1 MDIKLLNSQKLRPL
15 LKLIDQRDT
24 LQAALEKIHAQIEAA
39 FLGTAPAAKAGR
51 KPRRGKAKVAK
62 APRGRK
68 ATAKKAAP
76 KAAKAGKPVKAA
88 KAVKAPKAAKP
99 AKAPKAAKAVKAG
112 GRSARGGMKTKI
124 LAALKSAGSKGVSA
138 KELAS
143 ALKVPNQNIHVW
155 FNSTGSKIEAIEKIG
170 RGQWALKATASSG
183 KEG

>member
-15 LKLIDQRDT
+15 LKLIDKRDA
-24 LQAALEKIHAQIEAA
+24 LQATLEKIHAQIEAA
-39 FLGTAPAAKAGR
+39 FAGSAPAPKAGR

-68 ATAKKAAP
+68 AAVKKAAP
-76 KAAKAGKPVKAA
+76 KAGKTA
-88 KAVKAPKAAKP
+88 KAVKAPKAAKAAKP

-112 GRSARGGMKTKI
+112 GRSARGGMKKKI
-124 LAALKSAGSKGVSA
+124 LAALKSAGSLGVSA

-143 ALKVPNQNIHVW
+143 SLKVPNQNIHVW
-155 FNSTGSKIEAIEKIG
+155 FNSTGSKIDGIVKAG
-170 RGQWALKATASSG
+170 RGHWVLKEAPAS

>member
-39 FLGTAPAAKAGR
+39 FLGSAPAVKAKR
-51 KPRRGKAKVAK
+51 KARGGAKVAK

-76 KAAKAGKPVKAA
+76 KAAKAEKPVKAA
-88 KAVKAPKAAKP
+88 KAVKAPKAP
-99 AKAPKAAKAVKAG
+99 KAPKAAKAVKAG

-124 LAALKSAGSKGVSA
+124 LAALKSAGAKGVSA